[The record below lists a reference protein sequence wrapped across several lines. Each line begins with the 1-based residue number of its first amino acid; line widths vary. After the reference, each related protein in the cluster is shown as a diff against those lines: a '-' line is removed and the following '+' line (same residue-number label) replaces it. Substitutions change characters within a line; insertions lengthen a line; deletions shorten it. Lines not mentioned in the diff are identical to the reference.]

1 MKNMLIGFN
10 FILSI
15 LSYFIPKKKNQILLG
30 SFKGRFFGNPKF
42 FFLYLCK
49 NPNQFKP
56 FWITGN
62 KETYQMLKER
72 KLPVIYLYS
81 WKGFVAILLSEYLVF
96 SYTLDDVSYGLFLF
110 GRFNKID
117 TWHGTPLKKVGIK
130 TNTKNPTLKQKI
142 MQKLFHKRDKKSR
155 KLILASSENVKKILS
170 KEFENNHVE
179 VLGYPRNDVF
189 FNSNLVFE
197 DYNNKLN
204 LKKYKKI
211 ILYCPTY
218 RDIPSSKIPF
228 SQNFLKKLD
237 AFLMEQGYLFLIKRH
252 EMDRNLKNTQS
263 YRNIIDITKDVQDIQ
278 DLLVHVDILIT
289 DYSSVF
295 FDFALC
301 NKPLIFYPYDFDEYI
316 KNSRDMYFEYF
327 EEFPGPFVY
336 NEDELLECIKSI
348 DDAVHETKYQ
358 TKYETFKNK
367 FNFYQDGKSSERLIK
382 WILNN

>member
-1 MKNMLIGFN
+1 MLIGFN

-62 KETYQMLKER
+62 KETFQMLKER

-130 TNTKNPTLKQKI
+130 TITKNPTLKQKI